1 MDYIKIS
8 YKMNFPDN
16 IPKQM
21 KENTKDFQRYLKIL
35 ESSNQRKCP
44 QSIFII
50 LFIIIMF
57 ILIIIL
63 ILN

>member
-1 MDYIKIS
+1 
-8 YKMNFPDN
+8 MNFPDN

-44 QSIFII
+44 KFLYIIIFI
-50 LFIIIMF
+50 FIMF
-57 ILIIIL
+57 ILIILL

>member
-1 MDYIKIS
+1 
-8 YKMNFPDN
+8 MNFPNN
-16 IPKQM
+16 ILKQM

-35 ESSNQRKCP
+35 ERSNQRKCP

>member
-1 MDYIKIS
+1 
-8 YKMNFPDN
+8 MNFPEN

-21 KENTKDFQRYLKIL
+21 KENTKEFQKYLKIL

-44 QSIFII
+44 QSIYII
-50 LFIIIMF
+50 LFIIVMF
-57 ILIIIL
+57 ILIILL

>member
-1 MDYIKIS
+1 
-8 YKMNFPDN
+8 MNFPDN

-21 KENTKDFQRYLKIL
+21 KENTKDFQKYLKIL

-44 QSIFII
+44 SSIFII
-50 LFIIIMF
+50 IFIIIIMF
-57 ILIIIL
+57 ILIILL

>member
-1 MDYIKIS
+1 
-8 YKMNFPDN
+8 MNFPDN

-35 ESSNQRKCP
+35 KISNQKKCP
-44 QSIFII
+44 KSLYII
-50 LFIIIMF
+50 IFIIIMF
-57 ILIIIL
+57 ILIILL

>member
-1 MDYIKIS
+1 
-8 YKMNFPDN
+8 MNFPDD
-16 IPKQM
+16 ISKEM
-21 KENTKDFQRYLKIL
+21 KENTKDFQRYLKII
-35 ESSNQRKCP
+35 ESSNHRKCP

-57 ILIIIL
+57 ILIYIL

>member
-1 MDYIKIS
+1 
-8 YKMNFPDN
+8 MNFPEN

-21 KENTKDFQRYLKIL
+21 KENTKEFQKYLKIL

-44 QSIFII
+44 SSIFII
-50 LFIIIMF
+50 IIIMF
-57 ILIIIL
+57 ILIILL

>member
-1 MDYIKIS
+1 
-8 YKMNFPDN
+8 MNFPDN
-16 IPKQM
+16 IPMQM
-21 KENTKDFQRYLKIL
+21 KENAKDFQRYLKTL
-35 ESSNQRKCP
+35 ENSNQRKCP

>member
-1 MDYIKIS
+1 
-8 YKMNFPDN
+8 MNFPDN

-35 ESSNQRKCP
+35 KSSNQKKCP
-44 QSIFII
+44 PSIFII
-50 LFIIIMF
+50 MFIIIMF